1 MKRMRK
7 SVGTFLAALMATA
20 MTNVPQAGAE
30 PVGVTLGTSTQ
41 GGGFSLY
48 GNALAEAIN
57 AADPGLKVE
66 PRSTRGTGEN
76 LPLLEKG
83 ELDIALVQG
92 TSAYEALAGIGQPK
106 SELKILT
113 AMYSSPGVFAVRGDV
128 EARSIDD
135 LKGRTVVF
143 GTEASGLVVMA
154 NYVLDGLGLDMR
166 RDFDAIFVK
175 RASESPPKV
184 IGGEAVALWG
194 AGVGWP
200 GFVKVS
206 EGPAGARFIGLTPE
220 QVAKVRAKHSF
231 LKPMQLPAGSYA
243 GQAEAVQTVGS
254 WNFVLTRTDLPED
267 VAYRL
272 IAAIDKAGPALT
284 AKLDQA
290 AETTPANTAEGAPDK
305 AMIHPGVVRYL
316 TEKGLL

>member
-1 MKRMRK
+1 MMRN
-7 SVGTFLAALMATA
+7 SFGVFLAVLLAAGVSGA
-20 MTNVPQAGAE
+20 PQVGAE
-30 PVGVTLGTSTQ
+30 PVRVTLGTSTQ

-48 GNALAEAIN
+48 GTALAEAIN
-57 AADPGLKVE
+57 AVEPGLKVE

-76 LPLLEKG
+76 LPLLDKG

-106 SELKILT
+106 SNLKILT
-113 AMYSSPGVFAVRGDV
+113 AMYSSPGIFAVRGDV
-128 EARSIDD
+128 DAMSIED

-166 RDFDAIFVK
+166 RDFDAVFVK
-175 RASESPPKV
+175 RAADSPPKV

-200 GFVKVS
+200 GFVRVS

-220 QVAKVRAKHSF
+220 QIEQVRAKHSF
-231 LKPMQLPAGSYA
+231 LKPMRLPAGSYA
-243 GQAEAVQTVGS
+243 GQTEAVQTVGS
-254 WNFVLTRTDLPED
+254 WNFVLTRADLPED

-284 AKLDQA
+284 EKLDQA
-290 AETTPANTAEGAPDK
+290 AETTPANTAEGAPER

>member
-1 MKRMRK
+1 MRAMRK
-7 SVGTFLAALMATA
+7 FSDFLLAAMVAATLSGA
-20 MTNVPQAGAE
+20 SLAKAE
-30 PVGVTLGTSTQ
+30 PLRVTLGTSTQ

-48 GNALAEAIN
+48 GEALAAAIN
-57 AADPGLKVE
+57 AADPGLAVE
-66 PRSTRGTGEN
+66 ARATRGTGEN

-106 SELKILT
+106 SALKILT
-113 AMYSSPGVFAVRGDV
+113 AMYSSPGMFVVRGDAAV
-128 EARSIDD
+128 ARIED
-135 LKGRTVVF
+135 LKGKRVVF

-154 NYVLDGLGLDMR
+154 EYVLDGLGLDMR
-166 RDFDAIFVK
+166 RDFDAVFVQ
-175 RASESPPKV
+175 RAADSPPKV

-200 GFVKVS
+200 GFVRVS

-220 QVAKVRAKHSF
+220 QIAQVRARHSF
-231 LKPMQLPAGSYA
+231 LKPMRLPAGSYA
-243 GQAEAVQTVGS
+243 GQSEAVETVGS
-254 WNFVLTRTDLPED
+254 WNFVLTRADLPED

-290 AETTPANTAEGAPDK
+290 AETTPANTAEGAPDRG
-305 AMIHPGVVRYL
+305 MIHPGVARYL
-316 TEKGLL
+316 AEKGLL

>member
-1 MKRMRK
+1 MMRK
-7 SVGTFLAALMATA
+7 SLGAFLAVLMVTA
-20 MTNVPQAGAE
+20 MSNVPQARAE
-30 PVGVTLGTSTQ
+30 PMRVTLGTSTQ

-48 GNALAEAIN
+48 GTALAEAIN
-57 AADPGLKVE
+57 AVEPALMVE

-76 LPLLEKG
+76 LPLLDKG
-83 ELDIALVQG
+83 ALDIALVQG

-106 SELKILT
+106 SDLKILT

-128 EARSIDD
+128 QATTIED
-135 LKGRTVVF
+135 LKGKTVVF

-166 RDFDAIFVK
+166 RDFDAVFVT
-175 RASESPPKV
+175 RAADSPPKV

-200 GFVKVS
+200 GFVRVS

-220 QVAKVRAKHSF
+220 QTAQIRAKHSF
-231 LKPMQLPAGSYA
+231 LKPMRLPAGSYA
-243 GQAEAVQTVGS
+243 GQSEAVETVGS
-254 WNFVLTRTDLPED
+254 WNFVLTRADLPED
-267 VAYRL
+267 IAYRL

-284 AKLDQA
+284 EKLDQA
-290 AETTPANTAEGAPDK
+290 AETTPVNTAEGAPDR
-305 AMIHPGVVRYL
+305 AMLHPGVVRYL